1 MDQKD
6 LKLASEAYIRSALCK
21 RLPKDAKVYIF
32 GSRARQTASWN
43 SDYDFWVDAVLS
55 DWTINDF
62 IEELD
67 ESFVPFK
74 VDVVTTPKLCGR
86 FGECVRAE
94 AKLWM

>member
-6 LKLASEAYIRSALCK
+6 LELASEAYIRSALRK

-43 SDYDFWVDAVLS
+43 SDYDFWVDAFLP
-55 DWTINDF
+55 DWTINEF

-74 VDVVTTPKLCGR
+74 VDVVTTPKLRGR